1 MKDTNRNCSRS
12 AGPPHSADT
21 DISSRNASMSNPNI
35 FARKPWIL
43 AVIIAVAVTLW
54 MLSGEIGEP
63 PRSPAGADTAD
74 TSDPSLAEVRVRR
87 VASEPVVRYV
97 TINGRT
103 EPSRTVALDAQTDGR
118 VVEIFINRGQPA
130 RRGAAILKLDERDRA
145 ARLSEA
151 RAVLK
156 QRELEFEARQKL
168 KLEGYVSETQLAE
181 GEALLERARAEVKRA
196 ELDLERMVV
205 SAPFNGNVQDLMV
218 EVGDYLQVGDPV
230 AEFVDNETLL
240 VSGSVSEMERDRL
253 AGNETGEVRLVT
265 GATAS
270 GKIRYLAPV
279 ADAATRTFRVEV
291 AIDNRE
297 RRLPSGVTAELR
309 LPVGEVDAHLVS
321 PALLSL
327 DDDGKVGVK
336 ILDEDGRV
344 VFVNANVAASTA
356 DGIWL
361 AGLPH
366 ITTFVTV
373 GHGFVSDGERV
384 VAIQEEPGA
393 TAVASEKAE

>member
-1 MKDTNRNCSRS
+1 
-12 AGPPHSADT
+12 
-21 DISSRNASMSNPNI
+21 MSKPNI

-54 MLSGEIGEP
+54 MLSGKIGEP
-63 PRSPAGADTAD
+63 TRSPAGADAAD

-344 VFVNANVAASTA
+344 VFVNAKVAASTA